1 MASGC
6 SAWTSSDRSPATG
19 ADRSPFSRHVTLP
32 GPKNPSSAGLSG
44 TLAVNA
50 AAARSTRPAVGNTSA
65 VIASPPVPTFQPA
78 YHQRYLAVGGPPSG
92 WPRRPPTG
100 LLADPADGELGQ
112 GVAERVHGR
121 LEEVVADHRGG
132 LGLRRGDQRLG
143 HARQARRLLERDVLR
158 LGIKARLGELRLDKH
173 SAAEARV

>member
-6 SAWTSSDRSPATG
+6 SAWTSSDRNPATG

-65 VIASPPVPTFQPA
+65 VIASPPGRDISPA
-78 YHQRYLAVGGPPSG
+78 RHQRYLATGGPPTVRWRKLSRIIVVASVSAALTSG
-92 WPRRPPTG
+92 LVT
-100 LLADPADGELGQ
+100 
-112 GVAERVHGR
+112 VGR
-121 LEEVVADHRGG
+121 LVACWNATSCAWAYRTDWANCGWMSTPQPRPGYVQ
-132 LGLRRGDQRLG
+132 L
-143 HARQARRLLERDVLR
+143 
-158 LGIKARLGELRLDKH
+158 
-173 SAAEARV
+173 

>member
-6 SAWTSSDRSPATG
+6 SAWTSSDRNPATG

-65 VIASPPVPTFQPA
+65 VIASPPVVTFRPHAINATSRPA
-78 YHQRYLAVGGPPSG
+78 DHPPAA
-92 WPRRPPTG
+92 PG
-100 LLADPADGELGQ
+100 LLRTPDGQPPDPA
-112 GVAERVHGR
+112 AAPGR
-121 LEEVVADHRGG
+121 PYRPG
-132 LGLRRGDQRLG
+132 R
-143 HARQARRLLERDVLR
+143 
-158 LGIKARLGELRLDKH
+158 I
-173 SAAEARV
+173 